1 MIRLY
6 EVEAEKRAGFLF
18 KRTKDGEV
26 YVVGE
31 DAYDAANRA
40 RNRDDVNE
48 VQSVTPVER
57 VDDMSLRAFIDILAR
72 HSENVEVDDI
82 EDEVNIEK
90 EDVDDEDTDEDEYAE
105 QEERAT

>member
-31 DAYDAANRA
+31 DAYDAASTPSPVRTSALRRTNR
-40 RNRDDVNE
+40 
-48 VQSVTPVER
+48 VT
-57 VDDMSLRAFIDILAR
+57 SLSRKYGSRTLLR
-72 HSENVEVDDI
+72 P
-82 EDEVNIEK
+82 
-90 EDVDDEDTDEDEYAE
+90 T
-105 QEERAT
+105 T